1 MNTKIKVVRYS
12 TFIVRFS
19 IFSFLIFFSHFSFS
33 QSKSNGWRIGANAHY
48 GFILS
53 HRHNMGHLVRGHTPA
68 YELTVSKQ
76 TFGDKYWQQHYHYPV
91 IGYSFIYINLK
102 NDEQLGTALAFYPHI
117 SFMQN
122 KQRKFMR
129 YFKIGCGAGYISKVF
144 DRIENNKN
152 NAIGSHIN
160 VFINF
165 TYGFRWMVH
174 RNFSFNGGLSFMHF
188 SNASFTA
195 PNLGINVPTINLG
208 ATWHFSDKKEGYKKD
223 SIAPARDRKW
233 HYSVILSGGLKEIT
247 PAGGPKYG
255 IGSLNAEVIKPVSR
269 KSRIGVGIDIFYDAS
284 IERKLKRSGGDYS
297 GMFAVV
303 RPGLHFHYEL
313 KISEFSM
320 LFDVGGYLY
329 SRWKEDGYIYARSGI
344 RYRVAKHILLGL
356 ALKTHYF
363 KADFAEWGIGYEF

>member
-1 MNTKIKVVRYS
+1 MNAKIKAVRYS
-12 TFIVRFS
+12 LFDIRYSLLVIFI
-19 IFSFLIFFSHFSFS
+19 FLFHFSFP
-33 QSKSNGWRIGANAHY
+33 QTKSNGWSVGATAQY

-53 HRHNMGHLVRGHTPA
+53 HRYNMGHLVRGHTPA

-76 TFGDKYWQQHYHYPV
+76 TYGDKYWQQHYRYPV

-102 NDEQLGTALAFYPHI
+102 NAEQLGTALAFYPHI

-122 KQRKFMR
+122 RQRKFMR
-129 YFKIGCGAGYISKVF
+129 YFKIGCGAGYISKIF

-165 TYGFRWMVH
+165 SYGFRWKLH
-174 RNFSFNGGLSFMHF
+174 RNFSIDGGLSFMHF

-195 PNLGINVPTINLG
+195 INLGINVPTISLG
-208 ATWHFSDKKEGYKKD
+208 ATWYFSDGTEVYKKD
-223 SIAPARDRKW
+223 SITPPREHKW
-233 HYSVILSGGLKEIT
+233 HYSVILSGGIKEII
-247 PAGGPKYG
+247 PVGEPKYG

-269 KSRIGVGIDIFYDAS
+269 KSKIGVGLDIFYDAS
-284 IERKLKRSGGDYS
+284 IERKLQASGMDYS
-297 GMFAVV
+297 GMLATV

-313 KISEFSM
+313 KLSEFSM
-320 LFDVGGYLY
+320 FFDVGGYLY
-329 SRWKEDGYIYARSGI
+329 TRWKDDGYIYARQGI
-344 RYRVAKHILLGL
+344 RYRVAKHVLLGL

-363 KADFAEWGIGYEF
+363 KADFAEWGVGYEF